1 MEQIKIQW
9 EKALKQALYTYGNT
23 KGITA
28 EAIDTVQLLIQSPP
42 SPEMGDFA
50 VPLFP
55 FARIFRTAPPAI
67 AVDIAALLQKGADT
81 PAGEINPAGPYLNIK
96 ADLVGKAIILQQIME
111 ESGNRYGWN
120 SSLEGQKIMVEFSC
134 PNTNKP
140 LHLGH
145 LRNDIIGESTSA
157 ILAANGAEV
166 QKVNL
171 VNDRGI
177 HICKSMLAYKKF
189 SNGETPESC
198 GEKSDH
204 FVGRYYVKY
213 NDWVKEEPQAETEAQ
228 EMLRLWEQNDAE
240 TVTLWKLM
248 NRWAVD
254 GIFETYGKTGISFDA
269 VYYESKTYKLGRDL
283 VLRGLGD
290 GVFYREKDNS
300 IWIDLEEIKLD
311 KKVLLRSDGT
321 SLYLTQ
327 DLGTAASRHKD
338 WPFERLIYV
347 VGSEQQYHFRVLF
360 HVLKKLG
367 FAWAENLYHL
377 SYGMVNLP
385 DGKMKSR
392 EGNVIDADDLI
403 ATLTELSRSEIVEKG
418 REDAVDNLDATAAS
432 VALAALNYYLLQ
444 VTPAKDM
451 IFNPAE
457 SIAFNGNTGPYLQ
470 YMGARISSM
479 LRKYKDLIEAR
490 DLDGDTPFNPELLS
504 SAEEH
509 QLLKQLMQFP
519 DAVREAGSELNP
531 GIIANFL
538 YELAKSYSR
547 FYHECQI
554 LKAESGEL
562 VKARTVLSEMVLQV
576 LKNGFSLIG
585 VPFLE
590 KM

>member
-1 MEQIKIQW
+1 MEQIKTQW
-9 EKALKQALYTYGNT
+9 EKVLKQALYAYGET
-23 KGITA
+23 KGIDA
-28 EAIDTVQLLIQSPP
+28 EAIDAVPLLMQSPP

-55 FARIFRTAPPAI
+55 FARIFRAAPPAI
-67 AVDIAALLQKGADT
+67 AADIAALLHKGADT
-81 PAGEINPAGPYLNIK
+81 PAGEINSAGPYLNIK
-96 ADLVGKAIILQQIME
+96 ADLVGEALSLQQVME
-111 ESGNRYGWN
+111 KSGSRYGWN
-120 SSLEGQKIMVEFSC
+120 SSLEGRKIMVEFSC

-157 ILAANGAEV
+157 ILTANGAEV

-171 VNDRGI
+171 INDRGI

-213 NDWVKEEPQAETEAQ
+213 NDWVKEEPQAEAEVQ
-228 EMLRLWEQNDAE
+228 EMLRLWEQNDEE
-240 TVTLWKLM
+240 TVALWELM

-254 GIFETYGKTGISFDA
+254 GIFETYGKTGISFDE

-283 VLRGLGD
+283 VLRGLED

-327 DLGTAASRHKD
+327 DLGTAVSRHED

-385 DGKMKSR
+385 EGKMKSR
-392 EGNVIDADDLI
+392 EGKVVDADDLI
-403 ATLTELSRSEIVEKG
+403 ATLTELSRSEIVEKE

-444 VTPAKDM
+444 VNPAKDM
-451 IFNPAE
+451 IFNPTE

-479 LRKYKDLIEAR
+479 LRKYKSLVEEGV
-490 DLDGDTPFNPELLS
+490 LDGDTPFIPEFLS

-509 QLLKQLMQFP
+509 QLLKQLVKFP
-519 DAVREAGSELNP
+519 DTVREAGRELNP
-531 GIIANFL
+531 GIIANYL
-538 YELAKSYSR
+538 YDLSKNYSR
-547 FYHECQI
+547 YYHDYQV